1 MESYQQL
8 FKEGKFEAILELT
21 TNAYD
26 PDTIYLRMECFLEL
40 GLYDEILREI
50 KQKIRYLIPILG
62 LVLQYHTRL
71 IKKNLVDW
79 RLSNELAQI
88 YIQIPYQNQ
97 SVEEQLKAFRDALSE
112 PPQSKS
118 TLSRMDLIQ
127 RKLEQKN
134 YKDVVDLIAGMSP
147 EETALHTSFLR
158 LLLTEQQHPLVLT
171 QILVQM
177 KKSSLQEPIK
187 LVKQS
192 LQMEVIPH
200 DLEFPLESLIELETL
215 KGIRRIKDP
224 SLGKIAEQLFSTWA
238 LILYPFP
245 LHEEAP
251 VLAQAFEWIAHQYLR
266 SKVLPKPLI
275 RFAEDPQHR
284 ALIEEIREIIERD
297 DHVL

>member
-26 PDTIYLRMECFLEL
+26 PNTIFLRMECFLEL

-50 KQKIRYLIPILG
+50 KNKIRFLIPILG

-79 RLSNELAQI
+79 RLSNELSQI
-88 YIQIPYQNQ
+88 YVQIPYQNQ

-112 PPQSKS
+112 PPQAKSK
-118 TLSRMDLIQ
+118 LSRIELIQ
-127 RKLEQKN
+127 TKLEQKRF
-134 YKDVVDLIAGMSP
+134 KDVVDLIAGMSP
-147 EETALHTSFLR
+147 EETSMHLSFLR
-158 LLLTEQQHPLVLT
+158 LLLTENQHPLVLT

-177 KKSSLQEPIK
+177 KKSALQEPIK

-192 LQMEVIPH
+192 LEMEVVPH
-200 DLEFPLESLIELETL
+200 DLEYPLQSLLEMDTL
-215 KGIRRIKDP
+215 KSIRRIKDP
-224 SLGKIAEQLFSTWA
+224 SLGQIAEQLFSTWA

-251 VLAQAFEWIAHQYLR
+251 VLAQAFEWIAHQYLQ
-266 SKVLPKPLI
+266 SKALPKPLV

-284 ALIEEIREIIERD
+284 ALIEEIREIIERE